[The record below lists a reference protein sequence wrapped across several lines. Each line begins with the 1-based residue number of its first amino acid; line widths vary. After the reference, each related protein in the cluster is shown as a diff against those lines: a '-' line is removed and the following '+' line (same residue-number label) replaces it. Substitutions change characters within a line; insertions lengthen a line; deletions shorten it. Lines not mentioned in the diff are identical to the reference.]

1 MILGPP
7 LVGLVVAA
15 LATRIMIVL
24 APRIGLVDLPNARSA
39 HSDPTPTLGG
49 LGIVAGFLSGLGAL
63 VLVADISAHPVWTL
77 SVSCGLLLV
86 LIRDELHAMS
96 WQVKLTVQ
104 SLLSILVIWG
114 LSTEGLELSPV
125 WISGF
130 GTFALFVYTLNAY
143 NFMDGLDGLSGVEGL
158 LVSGVLSVLYAP
170 HDPFLSVLCLTVSA
184 ACFGFL
190 LWNVPPARIFMGD
203 VGAHFLGL
211 FFVWV
216 ALVGRESIPVFVAL
230 LPLGAFF
237 FDTLYTLVRRAVR
250 RERLTRAHRFHLYQ
264 RLERSG
270 LTPLE
275 VDFLYVFW
283 TLLFGGAALA
293 AGSEFWFV
301 PTMVTAVLFSA
312 AVVGVTEYRW
322 SILPEGD

>member
-1 MILGPP
+1 MMLIPP
-7 LVGLVVAA
+7 LVGLAVAA

-49 LGIVAGFLSGLGAL
+49 LGIVAGFFSGLCAL
-63 VLVADISAHPVWTL
+63 VLVADSSAHPVWTL

-86 LIRDELHAMS
+86 LIRDELQAMP
-96 WQVKLTVQ
+96 WQAKLAVQ
-104 SLLSILVIWG
+104 SLLSILVTWG
-114 LSTEGLELSPV
+114 LNTEGFELSPG
-125 WISGF
+125 WISSLVI
-130 GTFALFVYTLNAY
+130 FALFVYTLNAY

-158 LVSGVLSVLYAP
+158 MVSGILSVLYAP
-170 HDPFLSVLCLTVSA
+170 HDPFLSVLCLIVST

-216 ALVGRESIPVFVAL
+216 ALVGRESIPVSVAL

-237 FDTLYTLVRRAVR
+237 FDTLYTLVRRGVR

-270 LTPLE
+270 LTPLK
-275 VDFLYVFW
+275 VDCLYVIW

-293 AGSEFWFV
+293 AGSDVWSV
-301 PTMVTAVLFSA
+301 PAIATVALFST

-322 SILPEGD
+322 SILPEAD

>member
-1 MILGPP
+1 MILVPP
-7 LVGLVVAA
+7 LVGLAVAT
-15 LATRIMIVL
+15 LVTRIMIVL
-24 APRIGLVDLPNARSA
+24 APKIGLVDLPNARSA

-49 LGIVAGFLSGLGAL
+49 LGIVAGFLSGLSVL
-63 VLVADISAHPVWTL
+63 VLVADISTHPVWTL

-86 LIRDELHAMS
+86 LIRDELHAMP
-96 WQVKLTVQ
+96 WQVKLAAQ
-104 SLLSILVIWG
+104 SLLSILVTWG
-114 LSTEGLELSPV
+114 LGTEGLELSPV
-125 WISGF
+125 WISSF
-130 GTFALFVYTLNAY
+130 VIFVLFVYTLNAY

-158 LVSGVLSVLYAP
+158 LVSGILSALYAP
-170 HDPFLSVLCLTVSA
+170 HDPFLSVLCLIVSS

-216 ALVGRESIPVFVAL
+216 ALVGRDSIPVSVAL

-250 RERLTRAHRFHLYQ
+250 RERVTRAHRFHLYQ

-270 LTPLE
+270 VTPLA

-301 PTMVTAVLFSA
+301 PATVTVALFSA
-312 AVVGVTEYRW
+312 AVAGVTEYRW
-322 SILPEGD
+322 SILPEAD